1 MITFDQFRSLIGNI
15 IKLYKNGCLL
25 QQSTVF
31 KNPILLSI
39 ERSIPILLTEAY
51 GKVISDEIILYIKEE
66 SEYSL
71 EEIYSVLDTFCRN
84 VSKDSAIALWKL
96 KEIYPTDP
104 MIDLFY
110 KTAYDRSE

>member
-84 VSKDSAIALWKL
+84 ISKDSAIAL
-96 KEIYPTDP
+96 
-104 MIDLFY
+104 
-110 KTAYDRSE
+110 